1 MYRTIV
7 VEILIMAYVAHPSR
21 ALTAKIKVASWGLC
35 FAFIVIIFRLI
46 HLQIVQQHTFFT
58 KSRKNFLRVET
69 IPPLRGNILDRNGQL
84 LATNRPTTNIFWEG
98 SGKGKLTDT
107 QYNTLQLL
115 EIILGKSILTNETLF
130 EQIKYAERRYQK
142 ILLSS
147 DISFEQLSQ
156 ITEQLPDNKNV
167 FISTHFKRFY
177 PYNSFASHVLGY
189 LTRMD
194 MEMSGKMGLEKVLEE
209 ELRGQYGQKLK
220 TINSIGRNLSEVEVK
235 KASAGKNIQ
244 TTIDI
249 DIQNIVEKVF
259 PQEFNGT
266 FIVMDP
272 QDGSILALLS
282 HPHFDPA
289 LFLEPIQEEDWHSLQ
304 EKQPFLNRAFNACY
318 PPGSIFK
325 LITVSALMES
335 GHICPDSCWNCKGYS
350 EFAGRQY
357 WCNNRQG
364 HGLLN
369 VEQSLANSCNIMFYE
384 MGKKINID
392 TLADYANRFGLG
404 KKTNI
409 LFAEKEG
416 LIPSSTW
423 KKRVKGERWWPGETL
438 SVSIGQS
445 YLLVTP
451 IQIARM
457 ISSIFTGQLV
467 TPRILMEEPIQQ
479 EPLRISLETRKFLQ
493 QSMQK
498 AVIHGT
504 ASRAKVKDIK
514 IYAKTSTA
522 QTSGMDKHDLGGEYL
537 EHGWFVAYF
546 SYKNEK
552 PLTLVVLTEHSGTSR
567 TSTPIAADFIRAY
580 KKLIDSK

>member
-1 MYRTIV
+1 MPYSSNPSR
-7 VEILIMAYVAHPSR
+7 ILIS
-21 ALTAKIKVASWGLC
+21 KIKHASWALGLI
-35 FAFIVIIFRLI
+35 FLIIIGRLI
-46 HLQIVQQHTFFT
+46 HLQILQKHTFFT
-58 KSRKNFLRVET
+58 KSRKNFLRIES
-69 IPPLRGNILDRNGQL
+69 IPSLRGNILDRNGQL
-84 LATNRPTTNIFWEG
+84 LATNRPTTNLFWEG
-98 SGKGKLTDT
+98 MGKTKLGDF
-107 QYNTLQLL
+107 QLSTLRAL
-115 EIILGKSILTNETLF
+115 ETILGKSIIADEHLF
-130 EQIKYAERRYQK
+130 DQIKYAERRYQK
-142 ILLSS
+142 VLLAT

-156 ITEQLPDNKNV
+156 ITEQLNDNKNV

-194 MEMSGKMGLEKVLEE
+194 MEMYGKMGLEKVLEE
-209 ELRGQYGQKLK
+209 ELRGQHGEKLK
-220 TINSIGRNLSEVEVK
+220 TINSIGRNLSEVEIK

-249 DIQNIVEKVF
+249 DLQNIVEKVF
-259 PQEFNGT
+259 PQEYTGT

-272 QDGSILALLS
+272 HDGSILALLS
-282 HPHFDPA
+282 RPDFDPA
-289 LFLEPIQEEDWHSLQ
+289 LFLEPLQEEDWRSLQ
-304 EKQPFLNRAFNACY
+304 DKQPFLNRAFNACY

-325 LITVSALMES
+325 LVTVSALMETGYIS
-335 GHICPDSCWNCKGYS
+335 PDSCWNCVGYS

-357 WCNNRQG
+357 WCNNRHG
-364 HGLLN
+364 HGILN

-384 MGKKINID
+384 MGKKISID
-392 TLADYANRFGLG
+392 TLADYAHRFGLG
-404 KKTNI
+404 KKTNV
-409 LFAEKEG
+409 LFSEKEG
-416 LIPSSTW
+416 LIPNSAW

-451 IQIARM
+451 IQVARM

-467 TPRILMEEPIQQ
+467 TPRILMEEPIQHK
-479 EPLRISLETRKFLQ
+479 PLHISLETRKFLQ

-498 AVIHGT
+498 AVVHGT

-537 EHGWFVAYF
+537 EHGWLVAYF
-546 SYKNEK
+546 SYKDEK
-552 PLTLVVLTEHSGTSR
+552 PLTLVILTEHSGTSR
-567 TSTPIAADFIRAY
+567 TSTPIAGDFIRAY
-580 KKLIDSK
+580 KKLIDGE

>member
-1 MYRTIV
+1 MSYSSNPSHV
-7 VEILIMAYVAHPSR
+7 LIS
-21 ALTAKIKVASWGLC
+21 KIKNASYALGFVFL
-35 FAFIVIIFRLI
+35 IITSRLI
-46 HLQIVQQHTFFT
+46 HLQILQKHTFFT
-58 KSRKNFLRVET
+58 KSRKNFLRIES
-69 IPPLRGNILDRNGQL
+69 IPSLRGNILDRNGQL
-84 LATNRPTTNIFWEG
+84 LATNRPTTNLFWEG
-98 SGKGKLTDT
+98 MGKTKLGDF
-107 QYNTLQLL
+107 QISTLRAL
-115 EIILGKSILTNETLF
+115 ETILGKSIIADEHLF
-130 EQIKYAERRYQK
+130 DQIKYAERRYQK
-142 ILLSS
+142 VLLAT

-156 ITEQLPDNKNV
+156 ITEQLNDNKNV

-194 MEMSGKMGLEKVLEE
+194 MEMYGKMGLEKVLEE
-209 ELRGQYGQKLK
+209 ELRGQHGEKLK
-220 TINSIGRNLSEVEVK
+220 TINSIGRNLSEVEIK

-249 DIQNIVEKVF
+249 DLQNIVEKVF
-259 PQEFNGT
+259 PQEYTGT

-272 QDGSILALLS
+272 DDGSILALLS
-282 HPHFDPA
+282 RPDFDPA
-289 LFLEPIQEEDWHSLQ
+289 LFLEPLREEDWRSLQ
-304 EKQPFLNRAFNACY
+304 DKQPFLNRAFNACY

-325 LITVSALMES
+325 LVTVSALMET
-335 GHICPDSCWNCKGYS
+335 GHISPDSCWNCVGYS

-357 WCNNRQG
+357 WCNNRHG
-364 HGLLN
+364 HGILN

-384 MGKKINID
+384 MGKKISID
-392 TLADYANRFGLG
+392 TLADYAHRFGLG
-404 KKTNI
+404 KKTNV
-409 LFAEKEG
+409 LFSEKEG
-416 LIPSSTW
+416 LIPNSAW

-451 IQIARM
+451 IQVARM

-467 TPRILMEEPIQQ
+467 TPRILMEEPIRH

-498 AVIHGT
+498 AVVHGT

-537 EHGWFVAYF
+537 EHGWLVAYF
-546 SYKNEK
+546 SYKDEK
-552 PLTLVVLTEHSGTSR
+552 PLTLVILTEHSGTSR
-567 TSTPIAADFIRAY
+567 TSTPIAGDFIRAY

>member
-1 MYRTIV
+1 MAFSNSPR
-7 VEILIMAYVAHPSR
+7 ILSS
-21 ALTAKIKVASWGLC
+21 KIKYATWGLY
-35 FAFIVIIFRLI
+35 FVFLIIIGRLI
-46 HLQIVQQHTFFT
+46 HLQILQQHTFFN

-84 LATNRPTTNIFWEG
+84 LATNRPTINLYWEG
-98 SGKGKLTDT
+98 TGKAKLNDF
-107 QYNTLQLL
+107 QLSTLQAL
-115 EIILGKSILTNETLF
+115 ETILGKTLITDEALF
-130 EQIKYAERRYQK
+130 DQIKYAERRYQK
-142 ILLSS
+142 VLLST

-156 ITEQLPDNKNV
+156 TVEQLTDNKNV
-167 FISTHFKRFY
+167 FISTHFKRYY
-177 PYNSFASHVLGY
+177 PYKSFASHVLGY
-189 LTRMD
+189 LARMD
-194 MEMSGKMGLEKVLEE
+194 LEMQGKMGLEKVLEE
-209 ELRGQYGQKLK
+209 TLRGEHGQKLK
-220 TINSIGRNLSEVEVK
+220 TINSIGRNLSEVEIK
-235 KASAGKNIQ
+235 KASPGKNIQ
-244 TTIDI
+244 TTLDI
-249 DIQNIVEKVF
+249 DLQKIVESVF
-259 PQEFNGT
+259 PQEHTGT

-282 HPHFDPA
+282 HPDFDPA
-289 LFLEPIQEEDWHSLQ
+289 LFLEPMQEEDWRSLQ
-304 EKQPFLNRAFNACY
+304 DKQPFLNRAFNACY

-325 LITVSALMES
+325 LITVSALMEL
-335 GHICPDSCWNCKGYS
+335 GYITPESCWNCHGYS

-364 HGLLN
+364 HGYLN

-384 MGKKINID
+384 MGKKISID
-392 TLADYANRFGLG
+392 TLADYAHRFGLG

-409 LFAEKEG
+409 IFSEKEG
-416 LIPSSTW
+416 LIPSSAW

-457 ISSIFTGQLV
+457 ISAIFTGQLV
-467 TPRILMEEPIQQ
+467 TPRILLEEPIEI

-498 AVIHGT
+498 AVHQGT
-504 ASRAKVKDIK
+504 AQKMKTIKDIK

-522 QTSGMDKHDLGGEYL
+522 QTSSMDKHDLGDEYL

-552 PLTLVVLTEHSGTSR
+552 PLTLIVLTEHSGTSR
-567 TSTPIAADFIRAY
+567 AATPIAADFIRAY
-580 KKLIDSK
+580 KKLINSK

>member
-1 MYRTIV
+1 
-7 VEILIMAYVAHPSR
+7 MAYGSNPSPL
-21 ALTAKIKVASWGLC
+21 LTTKIKSAAWGLC
-35 FAFIVIIFRLI
+35 FIFLIIIGRLV
-46 HLQIVQQHTFFT
+46 HLQILQKHTFFT

-84 LATNRPTTNIFWEG
+84 LATNRPTTNLFWEG
-98 SGKGKLTDT
+98 IGKAKLTDF
-107 QYNTLQLL
+107 QLSTLQAL
-115 EIILGKSILTNETLF
+115 ETILGKPIIADEELF
-130 EQIKYAERRYQK
+130 DQIKYAERRYQK
-142 ILLSS
+142 VLLAT

-156 ITEQLPDNKNV
+156 IVEQLTDNKNV

-194 MEMSGKMGLEKVLEE
+194 MEMHGKMGLEKVLEE
-209 ELRGQYGQKLK
+209 TLRGQHGEKLK
-220 TINSIGRNLSEVEVK
+220 TINSIGRNLSEVEIK
-235 KASAGKNIQ
+235 KAAAGKNIQ

-249 DIQNIVEKVF
+249 DLQQIVENIF
-259 PQEFNGT
+259 PAEHAGT

-282 HPHFDPA
+282 HPDFDPA
-289 LFLEPIQEEDWHSLQ
+289 LFLEPIQEEDWRSLQ
-304 EKQPFLNRAFNACY
+304 DKQPFLNRAFNACY

-325 LITVSALMES
+325 LITVSALMEL
-335 GHICPDSCWNCKGYS
+335 GYITPESCWNCHGFS

-369 VEQSLANSCNIMFYE
+369 VEQSLAHSCNIMFYE
-384 MGKKINID
+384 MGKKISID
-392 TLADYANRFGLG
+392 TLADYASRFGLG

-409 LFAEKEG
+409 IFSEKEG
-416 LIPSSTW
+416 LIPTSAW

-451 IQIARM
+451 IQVARM
-457 ISSIFTGQLV
+457 ISSIFTGHLV
-467 TPRILMEEPIQQ
+467 TPRILLEEPVHT
-479 EPLRISLETRKFLQ
+479 ESLRISLDTRKFLQ

-498 AVIHGT
+498 VVHQGT
-504 ASRAKVKDIK
+504 GQRVKTIKDIK

-567 TSTPIAADFIRAY
+567 AATPIAADFIRAY
-580 KKLIDSK
+580 KKLVDTHC

>member
-1 MYRTIV
+1 MSYGSN
-7 VEILIMAYVAHPSR
+7 PSR
-21 ALTAKIKVASWGLC
+21 MLISKIKTASWALC
-35 FAFIVIIFRLI
+35 FIFLIIIGRLI
-46 HLQIVQQHTFFT
+46 HLQILQQHTFFT

-84 LATNRPTTNIFWEG
+84 LATNRPTTNLFWEG
-98 SGKGKLTDT
+98 TGKARLSDF
-107 QYNTLQLL
+107 QLSTLKAL
-115 EIILGKSILTNETLF
+115 ETILGKCIIADEELF
-130 EQIKYAERRYQK
+130 DQIKYAERRYQK
-142 ILLSS
+142 VLLST

-156 ITEQLPDNKNV
+156 TVEQLTDNKNV

-177 PYNSFASHVLGY
+177 PYHSFASHVLGY

-194 MEMSGKMGLEKVLEE
+194 MEMYGKMGLEKVLEE
-209 ELRGQYGQKLK
+209 ELRGQHGEKLK
-220 TINSIGRNLSEVEVK
+220 TINSIGRNLSEVEIK
-235 KASAGKNIQ
+235 KASAGKNIH

-249 DIQNIVEKVF
+249 DLQNIVEKVF
-259 PQEFNGT
+259 PAEHTGT

-272 QDGSILALLS
+272 HDGSILALLS
-282 HPHFDPA
+282 RPDFDPA
-289 LFLEPIQEEDWHSLQ
+289 LFLEPLQEEDWRSLQ
-304 EKQPFLNRAFNACY
+304 DKQPFLNRAFNACY

-325 LITVSALMES
+325 LISVSALMET
-335 GHICPDSCWNCKGYS
+335 GHISPDSCWNCRGFS

-384 MGKKINID
+384 MGKKISID

-416 LIPSSTW
+416 LIPSSAW

-467 TPRILMEEPIQQ
+467 TPRILMEEPVVQ

-498 AVIHGT
+498 AVIDGT
-504 ASRAKVKDIK
+504 AARAKVKGIK

-546 SYKNEK
+546 SYNDEK
-552 PLTLVVLTEHSGTSR
+552 PLTLVILTEHSGTSR
-567 TSTPIAADFIRAY
+567 ASTPIAADFIRAY
-580 KKLIDSK
+580 KKSIDNR

>member
-1 MYRTIV
+1 
-7 VEILIMAYVAHPSR
+7 MAYRSVPSR
-21 ALTAKIKVASWGLC
+21 ALTAKIRVASWGLGV
-35 FAFIVIIFRLI
+35 AFLIIIGRLI
-46 HLQIVQQHTFFT
+46 HLQILQQHTFFT
-58 KSRKNFLRVET
+58 KSRKNFMRIET

-84 LATNRPTTNIFWEG
+84 LATNRPTTNLFWEG
-98 SGKGKLTDT
+98 TGKAKLTDF
-107 QYNTLQLL
+107 QLSTLQAL
-115 EIILGKSILTNETLF
+115 ETILARPIIADEELF

-142 ILLSS
+142 VLLST

-156 ITEQLPDNKNV
+156 TVEQLNDIKNV

-177 PYNSFASHVLGY
+177 PYKSFASHILGY

-194 MEMSGKMGLEKVLEE
+194 MEMYGKMGLEKVLEE
-209 ELRGQYGQKLK
+209 TLRGQHGEKLK
-220 TINSIGRNLSEVEVK
+220 TINSIGRNLSEVEIK

-249 DIQNIVEKVF
+249 DLQNIVEKVF
-259 PQEFNGT
+259 PAEHTGT

-282 HPHFDPA
+282 HPDFDPA
-289 LFLEPIQEEDWHSLQ
+289 LFLEPLQEEDWRTLQ
-304 EKQPFLNRAFNACY
+304 DKQPFLNRAFNACY

-325 LITVSALMES
+325 LITVSALMET
-335 GHICPDSCWNCKGYS
+335 GHICADSCWNCKGFS

-369 VEQSLANSCNIMFYE
+369 VEQSLAHSCNIMFYE
-384 MGKKINID
+384 MGKKISID
-392 TLADYANRFGLG
+392 TLAEYAYRFGLG

-409 LFAEKEG
+409 IFSEKEG
-416 LIPSSTW
+416 LIPTNAW

-467 TPRILMEEPIQQ
+467 TPRILMEEPIVQ

-498 AVIHGT
+498 VVHQGT
-504 ASRAKVKDIK
+504 GQRVKTIKDIK

-567 TSTPIAADFIRAY
+567 ASTPIAADFIRAY
-580 KKLIDSK
+580 KKLVDGKDI

>member
-1 MYRTIV
+1 
-7 VEILIMAYVAHPSR
+7 MAFVAHPSR
-21 ALTAKIKVASWGLC
+21 ALIAKIRLASWGLC
-35 FAFIVIIFRLI
+35 VAFIIIIARLI
-46 HLQIVQQHTFFT
+46 HLQIIQQHAFFT

-84 LATNRPTTNIFWEG
+84 LATNRPTTNLFWEG
-98 SGKGKLTDT
+98 SGKAKLTEN
-107 QYNTLQLL
+107 QYATLQLL
-115 EIILGKSILTNETLF
+115 EVILGKSLLTNESLF

-142 ILLSS
+142 VLLGS

-177 PYNSFASHVLGY
+177 PFNSFASHVLGY

-209 ELRGQYGQKLK
+209 ELRGQHGEKLK
-220 TINSIGRNLSEVEVK
+220 TINSIGRNLSEIEVK

-259 PQEFNGT
+259 PSEFTGT

-282 HPHFDPA
+282 RPHFDPA
-289 LFLEPIQEEDWHSLQ
+289 LFLEPIQEEDWRSLQ

-335 GHICPDSCWNCKGYS
+335 GHICPESCWNCHGYS

-364 HGLLN
+364 HGCLN
-369 VEQSLANSCNIMFYE
+369 VEQSLAHSCNIMFYE
-384 MGKKINID
+384 MGKKISID
-392 TLADYANRFGLG
+392 MLTDYAHRFGLG
-404 KKTNI
+404 KKTNV
-409 LFAEKEG
+409 LFSEKEG
-416 LIPSSTW
+416 LIPSSSW

-467 TPRILMEEPIQQ
+467 TPRILIEEPIQQ

-498 AVIHGT
+498 VVHQGT
-504 ASRAKVKDIK
+504 GQRVKTIKDIK

-546 SYKNEK
+546 SYKNER
-552 PLTLVVLTEHSGTSR
+552 PLTLVILTEHSGTSR
-567 TSTPIAADFIRAY
+567 ASTPIAADFIRAY
-580 KKLIDSK
+580 KKLIDGTSIS